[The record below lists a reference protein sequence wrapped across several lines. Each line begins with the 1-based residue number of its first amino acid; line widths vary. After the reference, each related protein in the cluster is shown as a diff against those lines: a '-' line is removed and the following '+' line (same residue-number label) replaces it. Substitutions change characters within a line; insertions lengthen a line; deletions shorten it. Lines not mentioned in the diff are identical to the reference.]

1 MPSHFFAQIT
11 WGEFSG
17 ALILVG
23 FLAAAVVVVLSRRR
37 EEVQGTL
44 NATVS
49 ALKEYQATLE
59 KKLRAAEEER
69 DREKSRADKLETELK
84 AASLEYSQLAN
95 LDVAEWLKA
104 DQLKRRLDAAEEE
117 SRELATQNR
126 QLLRSQKKA
135 D

>member
-17 ALILVG
+17 ALLLVG
-23 FLAAAVVVVLSRRR
+23 FLAAAAVVVLSRRR

-49 ALKEYQATLE
+49 AQKEYQAALE
-59 KKLRAAEEER
+59 KKLKAAEQER
-69 DREKSRADKLETELK
+69 DEEKERADKLETELK
-84 AASLEYSQLAN
+84 GASLEYSQLAN

-104 DQLKRRLDAAEEE
+104 DQLKRKLEAAEEE
-117 SRELATQNR
+117 NRELAAHNR

>member
-1 MPSHFFAQIT
+1 MPSPFFAQIT

-69 DREKSRADKLETELK
+69 DREKGRADKLEIELK

-104 DQLKRRLDAAEEE
+104 DQLKRRLEAAEEE
-117 SRELATQNR
+117 SRELAAQNR
-126 QLLRSQKKA
+126 QLLRSQKTA